1 MTSDTSSFLD
11 LIPDY
16 VQGCLDSET
25 RAAFE
30 ERLTSDAELKKEL
43 DDFKMFK
50 ALYGQVNDD
59 LPPPSEAIFQKI
71 DTAIASQEADRFR
84 HHHPTRFLSPSH
96 TSRLLTGWER
106 LKASFSLPWGLAA
119 VQALLIVILLVP
131 GNPDP
136 HYQTLG
142 SKDDSLAVPGSTSFN
157 IVFSDSAV
165 EAQIRTLLVTVHA
178 SIIDGPSA
186 EGRYVIVMP
195 EDDNLQQSI
204 EKLQQEAIVHFLEPL
219 E

>member
-1 MTSDTSSFLD
+1 MTSDSSSFLD

-30 ERLTSDAELKKEL
+30 ERLTHDAELKQEL
-43 DDFKMFK
+43 NEFKAFK
-50 ALYGQVNDD
+50 ALYGQIRDD
-59 LPPPSEAIFQKI
+59 LPQPSEAVFLRI
-71 DTAIASQEADRFR
+71 DTAIASQEATRYR
-84 HHHPTRFLSPSH
+84 HHHPSHLLSLR
-96 TSRLLTGWER
+96 TTWEK
-106 LKASFSLPWGLAA
+106 LKASFSLPWGLAVA
-119 VQALLIVILLVP
+119 QALLIVILLVP

-142 SKDDSLAVPGSTSFN
+142 SKDDSPAVHSGTSFN
-157 IVFSDSAV
+157 IVFSDSAL
-165 EAQIRTLLVTVHA
+165 ETQIRTLLVTVHA

-186 EGRYVIVMP
+186 EGRYVILMP
-195 EDDNLQQSI
+195 EDDNLQQSV
-204 EKLQQEAIVHFLEPL
+204 EKLRQEAIVRFLERR